1 MHDAIMEMQIA
12 AHTAPEDVAA
22 GCRPQVVV
30 LHKVGSGHWTLTA
43 VGRIGERTAVVFCR
57 HVEEHHV
64 GILETDDVETI
75 EATSIEDLIK
85 KLQDKTMASMSDQ
98 ARTEQEMQLGTQ
110 VDFRL

>member
-64 GILETDDVETI
+64 GILETDDVETVFVG
-75 EATSIEDLIK
+75 
-85 KLQDKTMASMSDQ
+85 
-98 ARTEQEMQLGTQ
+98 RTEEFVVA
-110 VDFRL
+110 VDKLNETPVGQT

>member
-1 MHDAIMEMQIA
+1 MKKTQDKEK
-12 AHTAPEDVAA
+12 T
-22 GCRPQVVV
+22 
-30 LHKVGSGHWTLTA
+30 S
-43 VGRIGERTAVVFCR
+43 
-57 HVEEHHV
+57 
-64 GILETDDVETI
+64 ETDDVETI